1 MVGDDDKENTP
12 LNSEKKRF
20 NKRLNDEEANVGCAH
35 KKRKCNVLSKDNS
48 DDKKDAQIDSKTNY
62 KLEETSPTEPGPS
75 EVALDEETAKEK
87 VSTTLDNRKFRKPNP
102 SKKNTKKSN
111 SKGQPKISFYF
122 SNTKDEGRFLE
133 NSTKQTDPTSRFS
146 AVLTPQFAVNSDFI
160 LVDDFHKI
168 FLDY

>member
-12 LNSEKKRF
+12 LNSEKKRL
-20 NKRLNDEEANVGCAH
+20 NKRLSDEEANVGCAH
-35 KKRKCNVLSKDNS
+35 KKRKCNVLSKDNC
-48 DDKKDAQIDSKTNY
+48 DDKKDAQIDSKTND

-75 EVALDEETAKEK
+75 EVALIPPK
-87 VSTTLDNRKFRKPNP
+87 RIP
-102 SKKNTKKSN
+102 KNQIL
-111 SKGQPKISFYF
+111 KGSPRFHFIFQPPKTREDFWKILPHKR
-122 SNTKDEGRFLE
+122 TRL
-133 NSTKQTDPTSRFS
+133 RLS